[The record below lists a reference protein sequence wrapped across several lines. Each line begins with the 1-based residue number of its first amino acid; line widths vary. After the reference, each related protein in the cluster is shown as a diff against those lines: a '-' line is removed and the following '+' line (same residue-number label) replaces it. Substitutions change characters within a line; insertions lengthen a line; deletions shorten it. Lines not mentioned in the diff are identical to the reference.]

1 MKWVLKTSSVRVA
14 TRENEAVYRSFDEV
28 PAALREEIRE
38 ALSGPNTE
46 TIYIANQE
54 AYERIKQHQ
63 ASKSK
68 SRSKL
73 GAGEFGEQPSPPAT
87 RRFSINWK
95 MALAAG
101 LSTLSALALLWLW
114 LILNGKS

>member
-54 AYERIKQHQ
+54 AYERIKQHR
-63 ASKSK
+63 AS
-68 SRSKL
+68 RF

-101 LSTLSALALLWLW
+101 LSTLSALALLWL
-114 LILNGKS
+114 

>member
-14 TRENEAVYRSFDEV
+14 TRENEGVYRSFDEV
-28 PAALREEIRE
+28 PAALREEIHE

-54 AYERIKQHQ
+54 AYERIKQHR
-63 ASKSK
+63 A
-68 SRSKL
+68 SKL
-73 GAGEFGEQPSPPAT
+73 GAGEFGELPSPPAI
-87 RRFSINWK
+87 RRFSISWK

-101 LSTLSALALLWLW
+101 FSTTAALALLWLW
-114 LILNGKS
+114 LILSGKS